1 MPPRVAN
8 NEVVPL
14 QGIRTWAAGWQDG
27 GMGPAGCALS
37 LPQQRR
43 VRSGFYF
50 VCHSRCAR
58 YSYLLHTLWGADP
71 PPPDYGLLTRCSGRV
86 LGLLQ
91 YRLPS
96 QMAGLHV
103 HCPWA
108 WVWVWVWAWASCLAV
123 KTLQLQLFDGIYK
136 APPALVP
143 VCLDIRLPPDCCNL
157 VYLVWHEMGAPE
169 PQSHR
174 SSESQ
179 RGQKALNDSGAARKS
194 NPMTGELGMLSCS
207 LTASVSRM

>member
-1 MPPRVAN
+1 MAGWRDGSCRMCPFTATATSSAVWFLLC
-8 NEVVPL
+8 VPL
-14 QGIRTWAAGWQDG
+14 TL
-27 GMGPAGCALS
+27 CS
-37 LPQQRR
+37 LFIFIAHVVGRR
-43 VRSGFYF
+43 PTS
-50 VCHSRCAR
+50 S
-58 YSYLLHTLWGADP
+58 
-71 PPPDYGLLTRCSGRV
+71 DYGLLTRCSGRV